1 MNAPLEHVHPGR
13 TSLMQTARGPLTLQ
27 TEIAGFPPEV
37 VTILDFHGRVL
48 KSFRRPLPVG
58 LDPRGRAELA
68 NRWHAEAEL
77 EVRSTL
83 ARRTKPATGGHSVVA
98 RLFLAALVAYH
109 QMDRTSAR
117 AALLACDALLP
128 GDPRIGAALARV
140 G

>member
-27 TEIAGFPPEV
+27 TEIAGYPPEV
-37 VTILDFHGRVL
+37 VTILDFRGRVL
-48 KSFRRPLPVG
+48 KSFRRPLPGG
-58 LDPRGRAELA
+58 LDPSERVELA
-68 NRWHAEAEL
+68 NRWHAEAEI

-83 ARRTKPATGGHSVVA
+83 ARRSKPADPSNPVVA
-98 RLFLAALVAYH
+98 RLFVAALVAYH
-109 QMDRTSAR
+109 QMDRISAR

-128 GDPRIGAALARV
+128 GDPRIGAALTRV